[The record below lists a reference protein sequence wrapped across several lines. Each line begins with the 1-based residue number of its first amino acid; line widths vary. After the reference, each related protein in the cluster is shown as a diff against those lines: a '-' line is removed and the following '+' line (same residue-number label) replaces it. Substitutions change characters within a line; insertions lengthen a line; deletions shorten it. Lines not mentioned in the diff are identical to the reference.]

1 MEDNENLIY
10 NIVKS
15 VKSDKKNPIIRIGN
29 DFIKE
34 FLFDENKNA
43 IDFQI
48 TGLRII
54 LLIHN
59 TFTNS
64 NDSNL
69 TIIQKENHPKQLKIF
84 EEEFLT
90 EHNNYIRV
98 SLKNSHISKEQ
109 NRSHI
114 EKAIEFLVKLKMD
127 WYVSYNAKGQK
138 IKSFG
143 GLITMPTYEDKG
155 YTTFLISSYWLQKI
169 LLIDSYTAV
178 LLQTA
183 FKISSAKEILF
194 LLWLSNV
201 NREKGTK
208 ISLELLNQRFN
219 LNYKTTKSICDQF
232 LRPLRNK
239 LDKYSLLSFNFSRKE
254 NIIQIMP
261 YSNGNPDLPLDD
273 KTKEKVKTLY
283 KLSYFKKRHAL
294 EGISFEKFKIV
305 YNQNNTNNKLEITKA
320 YELLKEKCKIRK
332 WAITLYQGEVF
343 LKELQE
349 CIKENYSRS
358 EMGKRIPNGH
368 IIII

>member
-1 MEDNENLIY
+1 MDKPIY

-34 FLFDENKNA
+34 FLFDKDKNA
-43 IDFQI
+43 VELQI
-48 TGLRII
+48 TALRII

-59 TFTNS
+59 TFTSS
-64 NDSNL
+64 NESDF
-69 TIIQKENHPKQLKIF
+69 TIFQKANQPIQLKIF
-84 EEEFLT
+84 EDEFLT

-114 EKAIEFLVKLKMD
+114 EKAIEFLVKYKMD
-127 WYVSYNAKGQK
+127 WYVSLNEKGQK
-138 IKSFG
+138 IRSFG

-155 YTTFLISSYWLQKI
+155 YTTFLISSFWLQKI
-169 LLIDSYTAV
+169 ILIDTYTAI

-194 LLWLSNV
+194 LLWLANV

-208 ISLELLNQRFN
+208 ISLELLNERFN
-219 LNYKTTKSICDQF
+219 LNYKNAKSICDQF

-239 LDKYSLLSFNFSRKE
+239 LDKYSLLSFNFSRKV

-261 YSNGNPDLPLDD
+261 YSNSNLDLSLDD
-273 KTKEKVKTLY
+273 KTKEKVITLY
-283 KLSYFKKRHAL
+283 KLSYFKKRHSL
-294 EGISFEKFKIV
+294 EGTSFEKFKIV
-305 YNQNNTNNKLEITKA
+305 YNQNSTNNKLEITKA

-332 WAITLYQGEVF
+332 WAITVYKGEDF
-343 LKELQE
+343 LQELQQ
-349 CIKENYSRS
+349 CLKDIYSKS
-358 EMGKRIPNGH
+358 DMAKRIPNGY
-368 IIII
+368 IVIV